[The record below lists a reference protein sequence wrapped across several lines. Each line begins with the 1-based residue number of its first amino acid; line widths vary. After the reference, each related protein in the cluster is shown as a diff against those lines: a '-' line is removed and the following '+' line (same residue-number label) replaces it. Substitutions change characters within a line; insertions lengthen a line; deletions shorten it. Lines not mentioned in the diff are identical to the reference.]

1 MEEQLTA
8 RPGKVVDRVE
18 VGPGGAAPPHIGVDG
33 GSEVRLAGARPT
45 DQHDVVPVRN
55 KLAAVQ
61 RAQQSLI
68 DWGAVEDESV
78 EVLHRRQLGG

>member
-1 MEEQLTA
+1 MLIEPVHE
-8 RPGKVVDRVE
+8 VNRVE
-18 VGPGGAAPPHIGVDG
+18 VAPAGAGPHHIGGDG

-68 DWGAVEDESV
+68 DWGASKTKASRSFTAGNLVANV
-78 EVLHRRQLGG
+78 